1 MEAYMEK
8 YITDKE
14 LVTLLEDIED
24 KLQKNEVREC
34 KSMLKQ
40 IMQDSEEQ
48 EKYIDRTYIGSV
60 KARKRVNRI
69 TEINEM
75 LSKMT
80 NEQVDNVHRY
90 TSDEYD
96 EPNHEAE
103 ALKAIVD
110 LSRKESGKE

>member
-1 MEAYMEK
+1 MEA

-24 KLQKNEVREC
+24 KLQKNKVQEC
-34 KSMLKQ
+34 KSMLQQ
-40 IMQDSEEQ
+40 IMRDSTHQEQ
-48 EKYIDRTYIGSV
+48 YIDRTYIGSV

-69 TEINEM
+69 AEINEM
-75 LSKMT
+75 LAKMT

-90 TSDEYD
+90 ASDEYD

-103 ALKAIVD
+103 ALKAIID